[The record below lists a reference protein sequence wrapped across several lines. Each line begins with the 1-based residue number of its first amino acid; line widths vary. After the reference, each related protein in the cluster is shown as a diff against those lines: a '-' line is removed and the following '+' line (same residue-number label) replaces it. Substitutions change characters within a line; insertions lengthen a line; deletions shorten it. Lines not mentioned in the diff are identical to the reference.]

1 MNICGK
7 QIMDNAISIPLDA
20 NVPQVSQHILLA
32 KQVGNYNVINLSIL
46 VIKKGMTSIG
56 PRC

>member
-1 MNICGK
+1 
-7 QIMDNAISIPLDA
+7 MDNAISIPLDA